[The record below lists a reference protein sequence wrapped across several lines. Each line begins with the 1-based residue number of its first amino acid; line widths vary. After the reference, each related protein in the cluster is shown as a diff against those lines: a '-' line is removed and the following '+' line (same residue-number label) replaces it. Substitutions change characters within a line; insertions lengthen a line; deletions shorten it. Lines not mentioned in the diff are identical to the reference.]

1 MEFLRL
7 DHHPNENGENFQAMF
22 QTTSQY
28 NKHWDSNGF
37 EILKIQLEEMS
48 NWNSQKMFFGNEI
61 LPGLSLPKR
70 SSHSDL
76 RPPNFEDQS
85 TTPKHRNIDIWTHN
99 DPYIVYWMCIV
110 SASEGDHSTLSS
122 CDVFNQYLGARQMSP
137 FFLPREIDCIQ
148 SHGVMPLTH
157 VRGDPIPNQEPL
169 GN

>member
-1 MEFLRL
+1 LTYPLKNDGVRQIGSSSQL
-7 DHHPNENGENFQAMF
+7 LGKIKAMF

-37 EILKIQLEEMS
+37 ETLKIQLEEMS

-76 RPPNFEDQS
+76 RPPNFEDQL

-99 DPYIVYWMCIV
+99 DPYIVY
-110 SASEGDHSTLSS
+110 
-122 CDVFNQYLGARQMSP
+122 
-137 FFLPREIDCIQ
+137 
-148 SHGVMPLTH
+148 
-157 VRGDPIPNQEPL
+157 
-169 GN
+169 